1 MRKGMLTSSSGSINQ
16 CAIFS
21 DAQASEYKTTL
32 VGCELLIWLDNQA
45 VTDIIYTYTQ
55 HLQYRYLQST
65 H

>member
-55 HLQYRYLQST
+55 RLQYRYLL
-65 H
+65 

>member
-45 VTDIIYTYTQ
+45 VTDTIYTYTQ
-55 HLQYRYLQST
+55 RLQYRYLQST